1 MAALVVASVAF
12 RGVGKMGLGRG
23 LVWGRWPPAWL
34 GARPVAALGPVNDGW
49 VRVLVLHPIWFPNP
63 CSCCI

>member
-1 MAALVVASVAF
+1 MLAGGWGAGG
-12 RGVGKMGLGRG
+12 GVGGSVTLLSAAVGGR
-23 LVWGRWPPAWL
+23 PTAWL